1 MTNSI
6 NMQSSSQALN
16 DSDTITITGGVT
28 SPSSWGWSTS
38 LGASPTYTVTSGTS
52 GALLGATGAVGSSN
66 ISWLSD
72 SITLSNNLYG
82 AELEVKGDANFEGDI
97 KVKGKSIVDSLEQIE
112 ARLAILRPNDELE
125 EKWEQLRG
133 LRQAYIELEAEIKE
147 KEKVWSILKK

>member
-16 DSDTITITGGVT
+16 DSDTITITGGT
-28 SPSSWGWSTS
+28 SPSSWNWS
-38 LGASPTYTVTSGTS
+38 ASPTYTISNGTS
-52 GALLGATGAVGSSN
+52 GAYLGVTGATGASSN

-72 SITLSNNLYG
+72 SISLSNNLYG
-82 AELEVKGDANFEGDI
+82 AQLDVKGDANFDGDI

-125 EKWEQLRG
+125 ERWEQLRG
-133 LRQAYIELEAEIKE
+133 LRQAYMELEAEIKE
-147 KEKVWSILKK
+147 KEAMWAILKK